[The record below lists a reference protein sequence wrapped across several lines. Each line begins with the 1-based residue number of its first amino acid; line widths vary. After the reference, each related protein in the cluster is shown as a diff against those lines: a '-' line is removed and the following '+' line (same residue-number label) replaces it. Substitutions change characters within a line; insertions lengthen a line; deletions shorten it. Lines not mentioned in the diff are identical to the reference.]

1 MGKLMNT
8 RSAQPIRELRP
19 RVDDSPEAVGGSVYL
34 RQQERTRAAFQS
46 MCAADLC
53 AADTLIL

>member
-19 RVDDSPEAVGGSVYL
+19 RVHASRESVGDSVYL
-34 RQQERTRAAFQS
+34 RQQIRGRIGGNRAPL
-46 MCAADLC
+46 DPR
-53 AADTLIL
+53 